1 MNKDKRSLTATTDTS
16 TRHLPTLLDGKD
28 LDDFKKLV
36 PELRNNW
43 VKRQMFR
50 TETEMRISVLNDAK
64 FGSNA
69 AKYWQSVR
77 EQNAHF
83 EEVMRLSFEN
93 RKNDVELKK
102 LRQKFKEEK
111 DPLERENIQITIEEN
126 IYVQA
131 SQQLEAQARMREIR
145 TWSKLKKE
153 FNDGTFNDQDV
164 NQHQLDSYEHSL
176 TQKKKTLTAGTS
188 QPEVFNVL
196 GQLATLER
204 VKKAGEIKYD
214 GTHRKTLSKKPGIGN
229 KT

>member
-1 MNKDKRSLTATTDTS
+1 
-16 TRHLPTLLDGKD
+16 
-28 LDDFKKLV
+28 
-36 PELRNNW
+36 
-43 VKRQMFR
+43 
-50 TETEMRISVLNDAK
+50 MRISVLNDAK

-153 FNDGTFNDQDV
+153 FNDGSFNDQDV

-176 TQKKKTLTAGTS
+176 TQKKKTLTSGTS

-214 GTHRKTLSKKPGIGN
+214 GTHRKTLSKKQGIGN